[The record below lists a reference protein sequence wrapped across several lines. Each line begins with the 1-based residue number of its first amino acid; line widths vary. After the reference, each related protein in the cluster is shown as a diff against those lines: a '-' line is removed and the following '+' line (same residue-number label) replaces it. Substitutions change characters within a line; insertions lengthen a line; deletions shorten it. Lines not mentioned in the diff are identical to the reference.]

1 MEGKSGVVEAVETPV
16 LAVENPFFENADII
30 YSNKD
35 VGNIVFSKSL
45 YTMEFKPRG
54 PQLYVYLC
62 ITENGI
68 VYTCFEGKE
77 PYSKGYPTDIRITK
91 GIVDILSF
99 LHEKGSLIKQNG
111 DHSTNILNTIDFV
124 VELIKKLDFTQARGS
139 LKPKNKKTKRKY
151 EKKKKKKN
159 KKKQKK
165 N

>member
-1 MEGKSGVVEAVETPV
+1 M
-16 LAVENPFFENADII
+16 F
-30 YSNKD
+30 
-35 VGNIVFSKSL
+35 
-45 YTMEFKPRG
+45 
-54 PQLYVYLC
+54 YVYLC
-62 ITENGI
+62 ITENGL
-68 VYTCFEGKE
+68 VYTCFEGKD
-77 PYSKGYPTDIRITK
+77 PQYSNHKGYPTDIRMTK

-111 DHSTNILNTIDFV
+111 DHSTNILNTIYFV